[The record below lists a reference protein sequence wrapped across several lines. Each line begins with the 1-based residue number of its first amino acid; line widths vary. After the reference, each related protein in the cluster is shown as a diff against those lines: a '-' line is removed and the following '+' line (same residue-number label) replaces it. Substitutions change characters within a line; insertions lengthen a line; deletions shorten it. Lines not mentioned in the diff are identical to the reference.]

1 MYILDKIFGSR
12 NDKEIKNMGPIVEKV
27 ASFGDSLKTLSD
39 EQLSLKTK
47 DFRERIAKG
56 ETLNDILPEAF
67 AVVREVSTR
76 LLNQRHYDVQI
87 MGGIVLHEGK
97 IAEMRTG
104 EGKTLV
110 ATLPAYLNALAGH
123 VHVVTVNDYLARR
136 DSVWM
141 GQIYSFLGLSVSV
154 INHESS
160 YLYDPK
166 HSEADKERDELGS
179 FKIVY
184 EFLRPCTRREA
195 YLADIV
201 YGTNH
206 EFGFDYLR
214 DNIAY
219 EERNIVQSFGDFSE
233 KSAYNFAIIDEVDS
247 ILIDESRT
255 PLIISAPAGESEDLY
270 ATFAK
275 IASSMNE
282 VEDYA
287 IDEKLKAITL
297 TDAGITK
304 AEKALGVSNIYTEG
318 GVKFVHHLESAVK
331 AKALFTLD
339 KDYVVKNGEVI
350 IVDEF
355 TGRLQPGRR
364 WSDGLHQAIEAKEGA
379 RVQKESKTMATIT
392 IQNYF
397 RMYQK
402 LSGMTGTALT
412 SAEEFLSVYNLD
424 TIAIPPNKISKR
436 KDVDDLVFQSEEGK
450 IKAITA
456 KIKELNKKGQPV
468 LVGTVSIEKNE
479 VLSKYLERE
488 GIKHSVLNA
497 KNHEKEG
504 EIVAEAGKKG
514 SVVIATNM
522 AGRGVDI
529 KLGGPMANKE
539 EMEEIRGLGG
549 LFVLGTE
556 RHDARRIDNQL
567 RGRSGRQGDEGETQ
581 FFVSLE
587 DPLIRIFASDMVK
600 NMMGRLGIPEDEA
613 IQNRLVTRSIESAQT
628 KIEGIN
634 FDSRKHLLEYDD
646 VMNIQ
651 RKTVYEKRRKI
662 LLGDKEYLESFL
674 NEISAGD
681 EDVANFVKKLKEELG
696 EDNFFASLKILSLQV
711 VDMIWT
717 DHLEMMD
724 HMRSSVRL
732 RAYGQRDPLVE
743 YKKEGIKLFRE
754 IEDTI
759 ADSIVK
765 LLPTLRGNNV
775 MMSSDGA
782 ELKEVH
788 DSASLVGNSEDED
801 HAKMESEKEVV
812 GRNEPCPCGSG
823 KKYKKCC
830 GNK

>member
-12 NDKEIKNMGPIVEKV
+12 NDREVKSLEPMVEMV
-27 ASFGDSLKTLSD
+27 SGFGDSLRSLSD
-39 EQLSLKTK
+39 AELADKTK
-47 DFRERIAKG
+47 YFRNKLKDG
-56 ETLNDILPEAF
+56 EKLDDILPEAF
-67 AVVREVSTR
+67 ATVREVSTR
-76 LLNQRHYDVQI
+76 VLNQRHYDVQI
-87 MGGIVLHEGK
+87 MGGVILHQGK

-136 DSVWM
+136 DAVWM
-141 GQIYSFLGLSVSV
+141 GQVYAFLGLSVAV

-160 YLYDPK
+160 YLYDPNHK
-166 HSEADKERDELGS
+166 DLDEERDATGS
-179 FKIVY
+179 FKIVH

-219 EERNIVQSFGDFSE
+219 EDRNIVQSFGDFSE
-233 KSAYNFAIIDEVDS
+233 KAAYNYAIIDEVDS

-255 PLIISAPAGESEDLY
+255 PLIISAPAGDSVNLY

-275 IASSMNE
+275 IATTLNE
-282 VEDYA
+282 TDDYV
-287 IDEKLKAITL
+287 IDQKQKAVTL
-297 TDAGITK
+297 TDNGITK
-304 AEKALGVSNIYTEG
+304 AEKALGISNIYSDG
-318 GVKFVHHLESAVK
+318 GVKYVHHLESAVR
-331 AKALFTLD
+331 AKALFLLD
-339 KDYVVKNGEVI
+339 RDYVVKNGEVI

-364 WSDGLHQAIEAKEGA
+364 WSEGLHQAIEAKEGA
-379 RVQKESKTMATIT
+379 RVQKESRTMATIT

-402 LSGMTGTALT
+402 LSGMTGTAMT
-412 SAEEFLSVYNLD
+412 SSEEFFSVYGLD
-424 TIAIPPNKISKR
+424 VVAVPPNRISKR
-436 KDVDDLVFQSEEGK
+436 TDQDDLVFQNESGK
-450 IKAITA
+450 FKAITR
-456 KIKELNKKGQPV
+456 KIKELNEKGQPV
-468 LVGTVSIEKNE
+468 LVGTISIEKNE
-479 VLSKYLERE
+479 MLSKYLERE
-488 GIKHSVLNA
+488 GVKHNILNA

-504 EIVAEAGKKG
+504 EIIAGAGKKG
-514 SVVIATNM
+514 NVVIATNM

-529 KLGGPMANKE
+529 KLGGPLATKE
-539 EMEEIRGLGG
+539 EAEEIRHLGG

-587 DPLIRIFASDMVK
+587 DPLIKIFASDMVK
-600 NMMGRLGIPEDEA
+600 NMMDRLGIPEDEP
-613 IQNRLVTRSIESAQT
+613 IQSSLVTRSIEGAQT

-634 FDSRKHLLEYDD
+634 FDMRKHLLEYDD

-651 RKTVYEKRRKI
+651 RKTVYEKRRKVLLGDSAYLDSFLEEI
-662 LLGDKEYLESFL
+662 LLGDEKGIENVS
-674 NEISAGD
+674 
-681 EDVANFVKKLKEELG
+681 KLKTELG
-696 EDNFFASLKILSLQV
+696 EERFFAGFKILSLQV
-711 VDMIWT
+711 IDMIWT

-743 YKKEGIKLFRE
+743 YKKEGLKLFRE

-759 ADSIVK
+759 ADNIVK
-765 LLPTLRGNNV
+765 LLPTLRGNNIV
-775 MMSSDGA
+775 TGGG
-782 ELKEVH
+782 ELKAVH
-788 DSASLVGNSEDED
+788 ESATAVGNSEDED
-801 HAKMESEKEVV
+801 HNKIDSQKEVV
-812 GRNEPCPCGSG
+812 GRNESCTCGSG
-823 KKYKKCC
+823 KKFKKCC
-830 GNK
+830 GLNR

>member
-12 NDKEIKNMGPIVEKV
+12 NDREITRMRPIVEKV
-27 ASFGDSLKTLSD
+27 ASFGDHMNRLSD
-39 EQLSLKTK
+39 VELTAKTEE
-47 DFRERIAKG
+47 FRERLTSG
-56 ETLNDILPEAF
+56 ETLSDILPEAF

-76 LLNQRHYDVQI
+76 VLNQRHYDVQVL
-87 MGGIVLHEGK
+87 GGIVLHEGK

-154 INHESS
+154 INHETS

-166 HSEADKERDELGS
+166 HNEVDKERDEVGS

-219 EERNIVQSFGDFSE
+219 EDRNIVQSFGDFSE
-233 KSAYNFAIIDEVDS
+233 KAAYNFAIIDEVDS

-255 PLIISAPAGESEDLY
+255 PLIISAPAGDSEDLY
-270 ATFAK
+270 STFAK
-275 IASSMNE
+275 IASSMN
-282 VEDYA
+282 VIDDYE
-287 IDEKLKAITL
+287 IDEKQKAVSL

-304 AEKALGVSNIYTEG
+304 AEKALGIENIYAEG
-318 GVKFVHHLESAVK
+318 GIKYVHHLESAVK

-364 WSDGLHQAIEAKEGA
+364 WSEGLHQAIEAKEGA

-436 KDVDDLVFQSEEGK
+436 SDLDDLVFQTEEGK
-450 IKAITA
+450 IKAITR
-456 KIKELNKKGQPV
+456 KIKELNEKGQPV
-468 LVGTVSIEKNE
+468 LVGTISIEKNE
-479 VLSKYLERE
+479 VLSKYLDRE
-488 GIKHSVLNA
+488 GIKHNVLNA

-504 EIVAEAGKKG
+504 EIVAGAGKKG

-529 KLGGPMANKE
+529 KLGGPTASKE
-539 EMEEIRGLGG
+539 EMEEIRSLGG

-587 DPLIRIFASDMVK
+587 DSLIRIFASDMVK

-628 KIEGIN
+628 KIEGIH
-634 FDSRKHLLEYDD
+634 FDYRKSLLEYDD

-651 RKTVYEKRRKI
+651 RKTVYEKRRKV
-662 LLGDKEYLESFL
+662 LLGDKQYLESFL
-674 NEISAGD
+674 SDISLGD
-681 EDVANFVKKLKEELG
+681 EEVLKSAENIKQELG
-696 EDNFFASLKILSLQV
+696 EGNFYASLRMLSLQV
-711 VDMIWT
+711 IDMIWT
-717 DHLEMMD
+717 EHLEMMD

-743 YKKEGIKLFRE
+743 YKKEGIKLFKE
-754 IEDTI
+754 IENTI
-759 ADSIVK
+759 EDNIVK
-765 LLPTLRGNNV
+765 LLPNLKSNNIK
-775 MMSSDGA
+775 MEA
-782 ELKEVH
+782 RKEELQEVH
-788 DSASLVGNSEDED
+788 DSATAIGNSEDED
-801 HAKMESEKEVV
+801 HKKIESEKVTA
-812 GRNEPCPCGSG
+812 GRNEPCTCGSG
-823 KKYKKCC
+823 KKYKRCC

>member
-12 NDKEIKNMGPIVEKV
+12 NDREIKKMAPIVEKV
-27 ASFGDSLKTLSD
+27 ASFGEGLAKLADEELS
-39 EQLSLKTK
+39 SKTK
-47 DFRERIAKG
+47 EFRERLSGG
-56 ETLNDILPEAF
+56 ETLNDLLPEAF

-76 LLNQRHYDVQI
+76 VLKQRHYDVQI
-87 MGGIVLHEGK
+87 MGGVVLHEGK

-141 GQIYSFLGLSVSV
+141 GQIYSFLGLTTSV
-154 INHESS
+154 INHEAS
-160 YLYDPK
+160 YIYDPK
-166 HSEADKERDELGS
+166 HVEADKERDEVGS

-219 EERNIVQSFGDFSE
+219 EERNVVQSFGDFSE
-233 KSAYNFAIIDEVDS
+233 KKAYNFAIIDEIDS

-255 PLIISAPAGESEDLY
+255 PLIISAPAGESGELY
-270 ATFAK
+270 AAFAK
-275 IASSMNE
+275 IAATMNE
-282 VEDYA
+282 VEDYVV
-287 IDEKLKAITL
+287 DEKQKAVTL

-304 AEKALGVSNIYTEG
+304 AEKALGVSNIYADG
-318 GVKFVHHLESAVK
+318 GIKYVHHLESAVR

-364 WSDGLHQAIEAKEGA
+364 WSEGLHQAIEAKEGA

-424 TIAIPPNKISKR
+424 TIAIPPNRNSKR
-436 KDVDDLVFQSEEGK
+436 TDQDDLVFQTEQGK
-450 IKAITA
+450 FKAITR
-456 KIKELNKKGQPV
+456 KIKELNEKGQPV
-468 LVGTVSIEKNE
+468 LVGTISIEKNE
-479 VLSKYLERE
+479 LLSKFLERE

-504 EIVAEAGKKG
+504 EIVAGAGKKG

-529 KLGGPMANKE
+529 KLGGPNASE
-539 EMEEIRGLGG
+539 DEAVEIKALGG

-587 DPLIRIFASDMVK
+587 DALIRIFASDMVK

-613 IQNRLVTRSIESAQT
+613 IQNRLVTKSIEGAQT

-634 FDSRKHLLEYDD
+634 FD
-646 VMNIQ
+646 
-651 RKTVYEKRRKI
+651 T
-662 LLGDKEYLESFL
+662 
-674 NEISAGD
+674 
-681 EDVANFVKKLKEELG
+681 
-696 EDNFFASLKILSLQV
+696 
-711 VDMIWT
+711 
-717 DHLEMMD
+717 
-724 HMRSSVRL
+724 
-732 RAYGQRDPLVE
+732 
-743 YKKEGIKLFRE
+743 
-754 IEDTI
+754 
-759 ADSIVK
+759 
-765 LLPTLRGNNV
+765 
-775 MMSSDGA
+775 
-782 ELKEVH
+782 
-788 DSASLVGNSEDED
+788 
-801 HAKMESEKEVV
+801 
-812 GRNEPCPCGSG
+812 
-823 KKYKKCC
+823 
-830 GNK
+830 